1 MDPARGEVAR
11 GSHGVVQES
20 DMTDHR
26 CLANRCARRVSGV
39 RRGLS
44 AFILVLALAVSPLLA
59 QNPLSVSRPEADNS
73 PRAELA
79 SFAVAESLDL
89 EVSLYA
95 DESLGIANPVCCR
108 WDASGRL
115 WVLCTWAYPQVR
127 PDEPPD
133 DKLLVLEDSDGD
145 GRADQ
150 SSVFAG
156 GLDMPTGFALGHN
169 GVYLGEGH
177 DLVHLRDTD
186 GDGKADQRRLIFTGF
201 GTGDTHQNINS
212 FTWSPGGELYFGQGL
227 HCFSHVQTP
236 WGNRHLEEHG
246 SWRMRPLRRQLNSY
260 RRTSGGGNPWGYAF
274 GDWGEP
280 FIKSNGTTV
289 SELLPAL
296 VQTDH
301 YGGGYWGGSMEIG
314 GTKIKSMII
323 EIVDSPALPDSLQG
337 DFLIAGYFARNIAR
351 LRPSVDGAGHR
362 LERLEPLL
370 VSSHNAFRP
379 VDINTGPDG
388 ALYVADWFNPIIGHY
403 QASFRHPDRDV
414 KHGRVWRIAGK
425 GRPRL
430 NSPKLAGMNADE
442 LCRQLASPL
451 RSVRQ
456 LAKLRLMDLPKAE
469 AVAAVTRWVDGLAR
483 DAAGH
488 EHNLFEAI
496 GVLESHEAVSPALL
510 DRLLA
515 AKDYRARAYAIR
527 VAGRWSD
534 RLEDPLARLRRGAQD
549 PEPRV
554 RLETIVAAAE
564 VPAPE
569 SIVIACRAAGESTDR
584 FINYALTQAVHGLAE
599 HWKPLLLEKRLKFDH
614 PSHLVRVL
622 ASHGGQEL
630 LGVVRDNTSDPAML
644 TVLASIGNAADAAAA
659 LRHGARR
666 PEVLEALSR
675 SARERALK
683 PPAGAVE
690 LLRQAVVDQSNP
702 ARREAV
708 ELCADW
714 NLRPLAGTIDGIA
727 LDPAA
732 GVRVRVAA
740 VRAMGRLGGPR
751 LNQKLAALVGE
762 NAAPELGVAAI
773 GGLALRNVTT
783 AAEKSVSLLPKLD
796 ETGIGAVLAA
806 LLERVD
812 GAAALTGALA
822 AQPVPADTAKLMRR
836 WMNAAGRFDERLAS
850 ALDGII
856 GLESTLLEYS
866 PELVAQLSRDA
877 LAKGD
882 AANGRRVFQLP
893 LASCVACHEV
903 DGIPGVVGGVKG
915 PNLSAVAAG
924 LPVELLVES
933 VLWPARQIKEGYQ
946 ATTITTKDGRIVTG
960 FKDGERGGLIRV
972 RDIVT
977 GAVTVVRRGQV
988 KQEAK
993 NGSMMP
999 QGLTAGLTRQELLD
1013 LLKYLSSLKPSASN

>member
-1 MDPARGEVAR
+1 
-11 GSHGVVQES
+11 
-20 DMTDHR
+20 MTAHR
-26 CLANRCARRVSGV
+26 CPVSRSLCRVGGV
-39 RRGLS
+39 RRGL
-44 AFILVLALAVSPLLA
+44 IIVVLLVTLTGGALLA
-59 QNPLSVSRPEADNS
+59 QNPLSVSKPEADNS
-73 PRAELA
+73 PAAELA
-79 SFAVAESLDL
+79 SFVVDESLDL
-89 EVSLYA
+89 EVGLYA

-115 WVLCTWAYPQVR
+115 WVLCTWAYPQIR

-133 DKLLVLEDSDGD
+133 DKLIILEDTDSDGK
-145 GRADQ
+145 ADK

-156 GLDMPTGFALGHN
+156 GLDMPTGFAFGHN

-177 DLVHLRDTD
+177 DLIHLSDTD
-186 GDGKADQRRLIFTGF
+186 GDGKADNRRLIFTGF

-246 SWRMRPLRRQLNSY
+246 SWRLRPLRRQLNSY

-280 FIKSNGTTV
+280 FIKSNRTTV

-323 EIVDSPALPDSLQG
+323 EIIDSPALPDSLQG

-362 LERLEPLL
+362 LERLEPML
-370 VSSHNAFRP
+370 VSSYNAFRP

-403 QASFRHPDRDV
+403 QASFRHPDRDL
-414 KHGRVWRIAGK
+414 KHGRIWRIT
-425 GRPRL
+425 GRERPTLKAL
-430 NSPKLAGMNADE
+430 NLAAMSADQ
-442 LCRQLASPL
+442 LCRQLASST

-469 AVAAVTRWVDGLAR
+469 AVAATQRWIDGL
-483 DAAGH
+483 DPSAAGY
-488 EHNLFEAI
+488 EHSLYEAV
-496 GVLESHEAVSPALL
+496 GVFESHEAVNPALL

-515 AKDYRARAYAIR
+515 AEDYRARAYGIR
-527 VAGRWSD
+527 VAGRWRD
-534 RLEDPLARLRRGAQD
+534 RLDDPLKRLRIGARD

-564 VPAPE
+564 VPDPE
-569 SIVIACRAAGESTDR
+569 SIVIACRAADDSADR
-584 FINYALTQAVHGLAE
+584 FINYALTQAVHGLADQ
-599 HWKPLLLEKRLKFDH
+599 WKPLLIEKRLAFDR

-622 ASHGGQEL
+622 ATYGGEEL
-630 LGVVRDNTSDPAML
+630 LDVVRDNTSDPAML
-644 TVLASIGNAADAAAA
+644 TVLASIGNAADAVTS
-659 LRHGARR
+659 LRQGARR
-666 PEVLEALSR
+666 PEVLQALAR

-683 PPAGAVE
+683 PPAGAMK
-690 LLRQAVVDQSNP
+690 LLKEALADPANP
-702 ARREAV
+702 GRRDAV
-708 ELCADW
+708 ELCAEW
-714 NLRPLAGTIDGIA
+714 NLRPLTEAIAGIA
-727 LDPAA
+727 LDA
-732 GVRVRVAA
+732 GEDAPVRVTA
-740 VRAMGRLGGPR
+740 VRAMARLGGPGVNR
-751 LNQKLAALVGE
+751 TLMELAGGTD
-762 NAAPELGVAAI
+762 APELGVAAI
-773 GGLALRNVTT
+773 GGLALRDVSVV
-783 AAEKSVSLLPKLD
+783 AEKAVALLPGLSD
-796 ETGIGAVLAA
+796 PGIAAVLTA
-806 LLERVD
+806 LLDRVD
-812 GAAALTGALA
+812 GAEALTRALGRKA
-822 AQPVPADTAKLMRR
+822 VPADTAKLMRR
-836 WMNAAGRFDERLAS
+836 WMNGAGRFDERLAG
-850 ALDGII
+850 ALDAII
-856 GLESTLLEYS
+856 GRESTIPEFS
-866 PELVAQLSRDA
+866 PGLVAQLSRDA

-882 AANGRRVFQLP
+882 AINGRRVFQLP
-893 LASCVACHEV
+893 LASCVACHDV
-903 DGIPGVVGGVKG
+903 DGIPGAVGGVKG

-924 LPVELLVES
+924 LPIELLVES

-946 ATTITTKDGRIVTG
+946 ATTITTKDGRVVTG

-972 RDIVT
+972 RDIAT

-988 KQEAK
+988 KQESK

-1013 LLKYLSSLKPSASN
+1013 LLKFLSTLKSSAPD